1 MTNLKQELEETR
13 KKTIKEMLFI
23 KMDYLK
29 WQLRE
34 DLVGKYHTI
43 EIEKAEERARG
54 WNAYRDKIL
63 EKLKGEY
70 EKQNK

>member
-43 EIEKAEERARG
+43 EIEKAGERARG

-63 EKLKGEY
+63 KKLKGEY